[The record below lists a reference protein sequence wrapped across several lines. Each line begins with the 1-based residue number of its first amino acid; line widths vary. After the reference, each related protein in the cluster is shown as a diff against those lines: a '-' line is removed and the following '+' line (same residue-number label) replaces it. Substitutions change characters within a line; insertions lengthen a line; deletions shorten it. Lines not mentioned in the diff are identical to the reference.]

1 MKILPLLW
9 GYKIFFNKIVEKQ
22 STGVDKATKSE
33 YSNSMNN
40 YKIISFLEGKHP
52 SKAFMPALG
61 IKSNILHSWKAKGI
75 IDLPAV
81 GTGTPLFL
89 SGKEIVYLRCLVIL
103 SNAGFSLKSMC
114 VKGLKSSV
122 NAFAQYCQE
131 AFEER
136 RETEE
141 DYVVFRYVGRVGKG
155 KNAYIDGEWDRF
167 TKKDILDTAHISEL
181 SGQNAL
187 PFWGVLSLTQVTQTM
202 AELVTAGY

>member
-1 MKILPLLW
+1 MIYMY
-9 GYKIFFNKIVEKQ
+9 GM
-22 STGVDKATKSE
+22 SS
-33 YSNSMNN
+33 

-114 VKGLKSSV
+114 VKGLESSV
-122 NAFAQYCQE
+122 NAFAQICQE

-141 DYVVFRYVGRVGKG
+141 EYAVFRYVGRIGKG
-155 KNAYIDGEWDRF
+155 KDAYIDGEWQRF
-167 TKKDILDTAHISEL
+167 SKEDMFNTPHISEL

-187 PFWGVLSLTQVTQTM
+187 PFWGVLSLNQVANAM